1 MALLALIMAPA
12 QAAALLVVPSLVT
25 NLWQARP
32 AATFGPIWRR
42 IAGMQAGAC
51 AGTLAGAW
59 WLGAPSG
66 VWAGVCM
73 GVALV
78 LYAAWGLFG
87 SPPSIP
93 TRREGALGLAVGAAT
108 GLVTAATG
116 VFVIPAVPYLQALN
130 LGKDGLIQAMGISFS
145 VSTLALAAGLWLN
158 GSYGADA
165 AGASLLMLL
174 PALLGMGLG
183 QCAAGCRRA
192 SSSCAS
198 WRAWRCWASTRF
210 SRAWLARAIP
220 RGEQGRLPSGRG
232 ACVLTPR
239 VAFPRLTRPAALV
252 ERTDGDRHLAPAR
265 QLLLHR
271 LDLDARLIEG
281 VPAQEQMPWRVLGL
295 RGLDKGTRDLGRH
308 ARRAR

>member
-1 MALLALIMAPA
+1 MSPADLMMPGATPLLAAAAAAVFLLAGVVKGVVGLGLPTISMALLALIMAPA

-66 VWAGVCM
+66 VWAGVCL

-130 LGKDGLIQAMGISFS
+130 LG
-145 VSTLALAAGLWLN
+145 
-158 GSYGADA
+158 
-165 AGASLLMLL
+165 
-174 PALLGMGLG
+174 
-183 QCAAGCRRA
+183 
-192 SSSCAS
+192 
-198 WRAWRCWASTRF
+198 
-210 SRAWLARAIP
+210 
-220 RGEQGRLPSGRG
+220 
-232 ACVLTPR
+232 
-239 VAFPRLTRPAALV
+239 
-252 ERTDGDRHLAPAR
+252 RTG
-265 QLLLHR
+265 
-271 LDLDARLIEG
+271 
-281 VPAQEQMPWRVLGL
+281 
-295 RGLDKGTRDLGRH
+295 
-308 ARRAR
+308 